1 MSDGGA
7 GFRTD
12 TKDLPRAMT
21 RLALVVIARNEARC
35 IARCLESARPFVDRM
50 ILLDTGSTDDTVA
63 IAQACGA
70 TVHHFTWC
78 DDFAA
83 ARNAA
88 LDHSDA
94 DWNLVLDSDDWLE
107 GDAKALGSEVLPPAA
122 VAPPGFVGCVR
133 IVNRAAA
140 DQPVARKFIPR
151 ILPRGVRYEGRI
163 HEQPV
168 SPLPKVVLP
177 LTLRHDGFE
186 EEQLAR
192 KAGRNEAILRAEL
205 KASPGDSYLWY
216 QLGREH
222 LVRGQAQEAVEALL
236 SAHRTST
243 ADTPYRHGIVVT
255 LIQALKRAERF
266 PEALALIDGEHVL
279 WPRSPDFYFAVAD
292 LYLEWASRN
301 PAIAMDELLPVVE
314 GAWKRCLDIG
324 EQPGLDGSVEGCG
337 SHLAAQN
344 LAMLYQTLGIDDEAQ
359 AYAAMA
365 GEMRG
370 RVAAWSPFPL
380 PSGEGFLRP

>member
-1 MSDGGA
+1 MAGGGA
-7 GFRTD
+7 GFRHD

-70 TVHHFTWC
+70 TIHHFTWC

-88 LDHSDA
+88 LGHSDA
-94 DWNLVLDSDDWLE
+94 DWNLILDADEWLADDVS
-107 GDAKALGSEVLPPAA
+107 ALAPDVLPPAS
-122 VAPPGFVGCVR
+122 VAPPRFLGCVR
-133 IVNRAAA
+133 IVNRAAD

-168 SPLPKVVLP
+168 SPLPLAVLP
-177 LTLRHDGFE
+177 LALRHDGFE
-186 EEQLAR
+186 AEQLAR

-205 KASPGDSYLWY
+205 AASPDDSYLWY

-222 LVRGQAQEAVEALL
+222 LVRGQASEATEALL
-236 SAHRTST
+236 TAHRTST
-243 ADTPYRHGIVVT
+243 METPYRHGIVVT

-266 PEALALIDGEHVL
+266 PEGLALIDAEHVR
-279 WPRSPDFYFAVAD
+279 WPHSPDFYFAVAD

-301 PAIAMDELLPVVE
+301 PEIAMDELLPVVE

-324 EQPGLDGSVEGCG
+324 ERPELDGSVEGCG
-337 SHLAAQN
+337 SYLAAQN
-344 LAMLYQTLGIDDEAQ
+344 LAMLYGTLGIEDEAQ

-365 GEMRG
+365 EAMRG
-370 RVAAWSPFPL
+370 REAA
-380 PSGEGFLRP
+380 

>member
-1 MSDGGA
+1 MA
-7 GFRTD
+7 
-12 TKDLPRAMT
+12 

-35 IARCLESARPFVDRM
+35 IARCLESARPHVDRM

-63 IAQACGA
+63 IAERCGA
-70 TVHHFTWC
+70 EVHHFTWC

-88 LDHSDA
+88 LGHSDA
-94 DWNLVLDSDDWLE
+94 DWNLVLDSDDWLD
-107 GDAKALGSEVLPPAA
+107 GDASTLGPETLPPASVTPA
-122 VAPPGFVGCVR
+122 RFVGCVR
-133 IVNRAAA
+133 IVNRAAD

-151 ILPRGVRYEGRI
+151 VLPRGVRYEGRI

-168 SPLPKVVLP
+168 SPLPNVVLP

-186 EEQLAR
+186 AEQLAR

-205 KASPGDSYLWY
+205 EASPDDSYLWY

-222 LVRGQAQEAVEALL
+222 LVRGQVQEAADAMLT
-236 SAHRTST
+236 AHRTST
-243 ADTPYRHGIVVT
+243 PETPYRHGIVVT

-266 PEALALIDGEHVL
+266 GDGLALIDAEHVR

-301 PAIAMDELLPVVE
+301 PEIAMGELLPVVE

-324 EQPGLDGSVEGCG
+324 ERTDLDGSVEGCG

-344 LAMLYQTLGIDDEAQ
+344 LAMLYETLGIDDEAQ
-359 AYAAMA
+359 AYATMA
-365 GEMRG
+365 GEMRA
-370 RVAAWSPFPL
+370 RLAA
-380 PSGEGFLRP
+380 